1 MTSIRRSSPLLA
13 LLATL
18 FLGAPAAA
26 EQFDVTGTHSRRGAF
41 SGKLELERRSNGD
54 LFVSLQIARPGRE
67 PAVASGPVLERLGG
81 HLKATLVSA
90 AGIAGRLGSDPAA
103 ETTLE
108 LDLAPDGD
116 SVRFT
121 ITDAAGVGR
130 GVGRKAAETV
140 PIIVPAEEGDDLVG
154 RLVAVN
160 ERRSREV
167 RATRPADFERELDI
181 ADFLHVGVAADV
193 AQLTDRDLTVE
204 QRQAIAGRDGRWA
217 WIASKVQG
225 GATIDVGA
233 SIPLGG
239 AGRAEVGLEAG
250 GALSYE
256 VVDLLQLP
264 TGLNDWRSAL
274 QQLRDTAR
282 RVFTLPLTA
291 DEALAHPLGAE
302 RTFEGM
308 FTVAVSGTLGVGYE
322 TSVLN
327 DTVEIGASA
336 HVGGFYR
343 LRQNLK
349 LELHRL
355 EGTSVRVR
363 LQKGRRHEFGAEAK
377 AFLGLAMAGETSL
390 ERPAELGAVE
400 YLEPVKDED
409 GRVGSYL
416 CFELG
421 VSASEERSNGM
432 DMSYRFDLSEPR
444 ARLAYERAVRG
455 DMVDAAAAASEQG
468 TGVTLEFRIFDRERK
483 TYTTSELTVSELYN
497 TSARRRV
504 TARELLVRDRAGETL
519 YNILRIQRKR
529 SVGGLAALFTG
540 GKVEETML
548 FELVRADRRDDAVTS
563 RSLRYRLERSDGS
576 TSLAEVQRLR
586 RILKS
591 WGMTGLDEGS
601 LPTPGWRLFSSRY
614 GETSQRIAVD
624 LGEAGLDAVFQ
635 RSREDLE
642 RAYLDAAL
650 ISGDAFV
657 GTYSAF
663 VVMAA
668 GRQFATAVAALG
680 DEPDGE
686 LRAKGLAELVRKSG
700 WDITPISA
708 LVRLCPPQ
716 YVRIQAAIAGE
727 RIEYDAERRG
737 GLFDA
742 PLAELHGH

>member
-1 MTSIRRSSPLLA
+1 MIRRSPPLLA
-13 LLATL
+13 LLATVL
-18 FLGAPAAA
+18 VAAPATA

-41 SGKLELERRSNGD
+41 SGRLDLERRSNGD
-54 LFVSLQIARPGRE
+54 LFLSLQIARPGRE

-81 HLKATLVSA
+81 HLKATLFSA
-90 AGIAGRLGSDPAA
+90 AGISGRLGSDPAA
-103 ETTLE
+103 ETRLE
-108 LDLAPDGD
+108 LDLAPDAH

-121 ITDAAGVGR
+121 IIDAEGVGR
-130 GVGRKAAETV
+130 GEGRKAAETV

-160 ERRSREV
+160 ERRSRQV
-167 RATRPADFERELDI
+167 RETRPADFERELDI
-181 ADFLHVGVAADV
+181 AGFLHVGVAADV

-233 SIPLGG
+233 AIPLGG

-256 VVDLLQLP
+256 VVDLLQVP

-308 FTVAVSGTLGVGYE
+308 FTVAVSGTLGVGHE

-327 DTVEIGASA
+327 ETVEVGAAA

-363 LQKGRRHEFGAEAK
+363 LQKGRSHAFGAEAR
-377 AFLGLAMAGETSL
+377 AFLGLAMAPAEGTSL

-432 DMSYRFDLSEPR
+432 DMSYRFDLSQPR
-444 ARLAYERAVRG
+444 ARAAYERAVRG
-455 DMVDAAAAASEQG
+455 DMIDAAAAAAEQG

-483 TYTTSELTVSELYN
+483 TYTASELTVSELYS

-519 YNILRIQRKR
+519 YSILRIQRKR

-548 FELVRADRRDDAVTS
+548 FELLRADRRDDALTS

-586 RILKS
+586 RILRS
-591 WGMTGLDEGS
+591 WGMNGLDEAS

-624 LGEAGLDAVFQ
+624 LGEAGLNAVFQ
-635 RSREDLE
+635 RSKADLE
-642 RAYLDAAL
+642 KAYLDAAV

-686 LRAKGLAELVRKSG
+686 LRARGLAELVRRSG

-716 YVRIQAAIAGE
+716 FVRIQAAIAGE
-727 RIEYDAERRG
+727 RIDYDAERRG

-742 PLAELHGH
+742 PLAELHGQ

>member
-1 MTSIRRSSPLLA
+1 MSLIRTPLLA
-13 LLATL
+13 LLAAVAL
-18 FLGAPAAA
+18 AAPAAA
-26 EQFDVTGTHSRRGAF
+26 QQFDVTGSHSRRGAF
-41 SGKLELERRSNGD
+41 SGKLDLERRSNGD
-54 LFVSLQIARPGRE
+54 LVVTLVAGARGGQ
-67 PAVASGPVLERLGG
+67 ASTATGPVLERLGS
-81 HLKATLVSA
+81 HLKATLYTAS
-90 AGIAGRLGSDPAA
+90 GIAGRLGNDPAA
-103 ETTLE
+103 EVRLE
-108 LDLAPDGD
+108 LDLAADGS

-121 ITDAAGVGR
+121 LADAQGTGR
-130 GVGRKAAETV
+130 GEGRKAARTV
-140 PIIVPAEEGDDLVG
+140 PVIVPADEGPDLVG
-154 RLVAVN
+154 RLQAVN
-160 ERRSREV
+160 ERRAREV
-167 RATRPADFERELDI
+167 RETRPADFEREFDVS
-181 ADFLHVGVAADV
+181 DFLHVGVAGDI

-225 GATIDVGA
+225 GATVDVGA
-233 SIPLGG
+233 TIPLGG
-239 AGRAEVGLEAG
+239 VGRAEVGLEAG
-250 GALSYE
+250 GAMSYE

-274 QQLRDTAR
+274 QNLKDTAR

-322 TSVLN
+322 TTALN
-327 DTVEIGASA
+327 DLVEVGASA
-336 HVGGFYR
+336 HAGGFYR

-363 LQKGRRHEFGAEAK
+363 LQKGRSHEFGAEAR
-377 AFLGLAMAGETSL
+377 AFLGLAVAEETSL
-390 ERPAELGAVE
+390 ERPSELGSVE
-400 YLEPVKDED
+400 YLEPVKDD
-409 GRVGSYL
+409 RGGVGSYL

-432 DMSYRFDLSEPR
+432 DMSYRFDLSKQKAR
-444 ARLAYERAVRG
+444 AAYERAVRG
-455 DMVDAAAAASEQG
+455 DMINAAVASSEQG
-468 TGVTLEFRIFDRERK
+468 SGVTLEFRIFDRERK
-483 TYTTSELTVSELYN
+483 TYRTADLTISELFS

-519 YNILRIQRKR
+519 YTILRIQRKR
-529 SVGGLAALFTG
+529 SVGGFAAFFTG

-548 FELVRADRRDDAVTS
+548 FELLRADRRDDRTTS
-563 RSLRYRLERSDGS
+563 RSLRYVLERADGS

-586 RILKS
+586 RILRS
-591 WGMTGLDEGS
+591 WGLTGLDEGS

-614 GETSQRIAVD
+614 GETNQRIAVD
-624 LGEAGLDAVFQ
+624 LGEQGLDAVYRCSQ
-635 RSREDLE
+635 EQLE
-642 RAYLDAAL
+642 RAYLDAAT
-650 ISGDAFV
+650 ISGDAYV
-657 GTYSAF
+657 GGAYA
-663 VVMAA
+663 VYAVMAA
-668 GRQFATAVAALG
+668 GKAFAKAVAALG

-686 LRAKGLAELVRKSG
+686 LRAKGLAELVRRSG

-727 RIEYDAERRG
+727 RIDYDAEKRG
-737 GLFDA
+737 GMFDA